1 MSGHS
6 LPMTT
11 RLHRALQSKTVK
23 ARVST
28 CEGLCAH
35 PTIRVASVHLRGN
48 ETQCWGLCARL
59 WRETVFQKIRMKK
72 QGAGTGRLGRSPN
85 LSAALL
91 TASQRIFQRICVR
104 QNAPGKG
111 RAEGS
116 KKEQDKLEPHLPAVR
131 SVTFESRRDKPLK
144 AAQRLPGG
152 AEAHPL
158 GWGKHRVRL
167 YAVRTRRGYAP
178 APPTPEGV

>member
-1 MSGHS
+1 
-6 LPMTT
+6 MTT

-116 KKEQDKLEPHLPAVR
+116 KKEQDKGRGSRAPTARPTSPRNAGHFKGFDVLKR
-131 SVTFESRRDKPLK
+131 GDQRWSVGITSDVIGGLAPPQTRM
-144 AAQRLPGG
+144 AQR
-152 AEAHPL
+152 
-158 GWGKHRVRL
+158 V
-167 YAVRTRRGYAP
+167 
-178 APPTPEGV
+178 